1 MDMYDKLLAGCNGKV
16 EGKLF
21 VETSTVLPETA
32 EKLARKVQ
40 EAGGMYVAM
49 PSKF

>member
-1 MDMYDKLLAGCNGKV
+1 MYDKMLTGCNGKI

-21 VETSTVLPETA
+21 VETSTILPETA

-40 EAGGMYVAM
+40 EAGGVYVAM
-49 PSKF
+49 PSEC